1 MIILLK
7 ISLDRALKH
16 PSVPYNGQAAERISE
31 AFSELL
37 SMHICHVKAYKTHL
51 LVRP

>member
-1 MIILLK
+1 MLMFIK
-7 ISLDRALKH
+7 IPLWRALKH
-16 PSVPYNGQAAERISE
+16 ILPYKGQAAERISE

-51 LVRP
+51 LVRL